1 MRGFNLCGWT
11 SVIVPAFFVGFA
23 VATVAGSDVVG
34 WIAALVVGVAIAA
47 YQVRSGRSAT
57 CALPPTPAASAE
69 DEPATTR
76 R

>member
-23 VATVAGSDVVG
+23 VATAAGSDVTG
-34 WIAALVVGVAIAA
+34 WLAALVVGTAIAA

-57 CALPPTPAASAE
+57 CDLPSTPAASA
-69 DEPATTR
+69 DEEPVATR